1 MSEFWLRETVVS
13 GCGREFRYPDY
24 EIQFRVDFAKGGD
37 PDLAIIELYNLL
49 PETEELF
56 KKGEE
61 MILRAGYQ
69 GDIGIVMAGE
79 IRHFRPFDEGA
90 DRICEIEVHD
100 TSATYQGMEIS
111 ESYVP
116 GTTGSQILERVISM
130 SGLERGKIQLVRD
143 AVYLEGRSVDGTIKN
158 IIEEI
163 AKDCKSEVTV
173 ANGTIHVLPHDG
185 HYDEAI
191 LLSPETGLI
200 GSPKRIESDDENS
213 ALLWEVESLLNYRIR
228 AGTLVQVKSKRI
240 NGLFAVESGSH
251 TSDGNEFKTTLQLTE
266 PEGL

>member
-37 PDLAIIELYNLL
+37 PDLAVIELYNLA
-49 PETEELF
+49 PETEQVF
-56 KKGEE
+56 KHGEE
-61 MILRAGYQ
+61 MVLRAGYQ

-79 IRHFRPFDEGA
+79 IRHVRAFDEGA

-100 TSATYQGMEIS
+100 TSDAYQGAEIS

-130 SGLERGKIQLVRD
+130 SGLERGKILLVRD
-143 AVYLEGRSVDGTIKN
+143 AVYPEGRSVDGTIKDV
-158 IIEEI
+158 IKKI
-163 AKDCKSEVTV
+163 AEDCKSEVTV

-185 HYDEAI
+185 HYDEAV
-191 LLSPETGLI
+191 LLSPKTGLI
-200 GSPKRIESDDENS
+200 GSPKRIEDDDES
-213 ALLWEVESLLNYRIR
+213 SSVLWEAESLLNYRIR
-228 AGTLVQVKSKRI
+228 AGTLVQVESKQV

-251 TSDGNEFKTTLQLTE
+251 VSDGNEFKTVMQLAE